1 MSASRKRNHLSS
13 RGSSRGRSRRA
24 VVYTSSMPIQN
35 MSLAIPSELNN
46 QSKGLAVGKLPPLP
60 PAAPELDS
68 FSVTGGGKLSGHV
81 HISGAKNSALAVL
94 AGSLCCSE
102 EVWLTSIPDLVDVK
116 MMLRVL
122 GSLGVDVR
130 QSGRDVIVNAR
141 GLACAQPCAD
151 SVQKIRASFFVIGAL
166 VARHGEAMLALP
178 GGCCIGARP
187 VDIHL
192 RGLQALGAKV
202 EAR

>member
-1 MSASRKRNHLSS
+1 MSASRKRNHLS
-13 RGSSRGRSRRA
+13 RRGRSRRA
-24 VVYTSSMPIQN
+24 VVHTSSTPIQN

-46 QSKGLAVGKLPPLP
+46 QSKGLAMGKLPPLP
-60 PAAPELDS
+60 ELDT

-102 EVWLTSIPDLVDVK
+102 EVRLTSLPDLVDVE

-122 GSLGVDVR
+122 GSLGVEVR
-130 QSGRDVIVNAR
+130 QSGRDVVVNAR

-166 VARHGEAMLALP
+166 VARHGEATLALP